1 MIEEIK
7 KLKRYTTEELVIN
20 SNGAYY
26 INIET
31 ISLERAL
38 EILDKY
44 DNQNK
49 AKEQYGIDTIK
60 ILEQKYNYRI
70 DMEESPYCEVCGH
83 CGEIGCCGIRG
94 FIEEHIKGKTNCKNE
109 DGIVQDLISI
119 CEYETEVFKKNDTL
133 AKGIDELIK
142 KYEGSIS
149 QTADDEYFNDEMCKY
164 GNLRLIYTEIIQD
177 LKKLK
182 GE

>member
-1 MIEEIK
+1 M
-7 KLKRYTTEELVIN
+7 
-20 SNGAYY
+20 
-26 INIET
+26 
-31 ISLERAL
+31 
-38 EILDKY
+38 D
-44 DNQNK
+44 
-49 AKEQYGIDTIK
+49 
-60 ILEQKYNYRI
+60 RI

-133 AKGIDELIK
+133 NKGIDELIK
-142 KYEGSIS
+142 WHEKDIE
-149 QTADDEYFNDEMCKY
+149 ERNK
-164 GNLRLIYTEIIQD
+164 RLIFFETYKDERMQELNNQAIFDDKQFIEK

-182 GE
+182 GSE